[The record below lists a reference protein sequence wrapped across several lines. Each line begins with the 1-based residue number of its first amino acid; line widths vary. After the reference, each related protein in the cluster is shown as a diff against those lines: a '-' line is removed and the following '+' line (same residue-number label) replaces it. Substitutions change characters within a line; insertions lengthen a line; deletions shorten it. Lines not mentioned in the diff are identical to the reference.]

1 MPIRLCQKC
10 GLKVLI
16 DESQSGVNPFFC
28 QRCKTAQ
35 KSAPAEREDLSA
47 YAAAPTPP
55 AAASSAARPAVKA
68 PVPVSAA
75 GRPATV
81 KVLCPYCKASFNGRT
96 PQKPAKGSCP
106 VCQKEL
112 VLLPDGSIRAAAG
125 FNLDEYQ
132 AGKASAPAPG
142 PEPEAPPPAP
152 PPVDRTPSPARAA
165 AKPPPPPK
173 PDPSAETDTS
183 GGGAP
188 LPSWLDDGAEAKPA
202 PVPQPETDVEL
213 DAVSAPPP
221 APPPE
226 EAATRLEDLP
236 PPPPPPK
243 PAPRARPAA
252 KPAPAPAPS
261 AASTAS
267 SPAVPDPVPI
277 SSSNLRKPVP
287 VRATDRRVAAPSP
300 AEPSAPAGA
309 TGTGLV
315 IAAFLLLLAPLGAAG
330 GLLAVREKLAAQDF
344 VASFGARI
352 AKGLKKIHEKLSPP
366 ADAAPPKSAE
376 PAQSSEPGPEEAA
389 KPTAE
394 DQKRDEEE
402 INKRW
407 MEFKREERTFK
418 QKSVGAT
425 AAEKVEYQ
433 KVEEDLRKKQTHI
446 QELRGRYRKAY
457 GKDYNPQDQ

>member
-1 MPIRLCQKC
+1 MPIRHCQKC

-16 DESQSGVNPFFC
+16 DESQAGANPFYC
-28 QRCKTAQ
+28 QRCTTAM
-35 KSAPAEREDLSA
+35 KGPDSAGDDLLSA
-47 YAAAPTPP
+47 AAAPPPLKRTPVPAP
-55 AAASSAARPAVKA
+55 AAVAVA
-68 PVPVSAA
+68 PPKS
-75 GRPATV
+75 ATV

-125 FNLDEYQ
+125 FNLDEYH
-132 AGKASAPAPG
+132 AGGTPAPA

-152 PPVDRTPSPARAA
+152 PPVDRTPSPVRPAPKKA
-165 AKPPPPPK
+165 PPPPPE

-183 GGGAP
+183 GGAAP

-202 PVPQPETDVEL
+202 PVPQPETDVAI

-221 APPPE
+221 E
-226 EAATRLEDLP
+226 EAAPRLEDL
-236 PPPPPPK
+236 PPPPK
-243 PAPRARPAA
+243 PAPRAR
-252 KPAPAPAPS
+252 PAPAPAPS

-277 SSSNLRKPVP
+277 SSSNLRKPMP
-287 VRATDRRVAAPSP
+287 VRATDRRVASVPPP
-300 AEPSAPAGA
+300 AESAGA

-315 IAAFLLLLAPLGAAG
+315 IVALLLVLAPLGAAG
-330 GLLAVREKLAAQDF
+330 GMLAAREKLAAQSF
-344 VASFGARI
+344 VASFGARF
-352 AKGLKKIHEKLSPP
+352 AKGLKKVHEKLFPP
-366 ADAAPPKSAE
+366 ADATTPMPVEPPKSSEPRPEE
-376 PAQSSEPGPEEAA
+376 PAR
-389 KPTAE
+389 PTAE
-394 DQKRDEEE
+394 DRKRDEEE

-407 MEFKREERTFK
+407 MEFKREERTFR

-425 AAEKVEYQ
+425 AAEKAEYQ
-433 KVEEDLRKKQTHI
+433 KVEDDLRKKQTHI
-446 QELRGRYRKAY
+446 QELRGRYQRTY